1 MNANLP
7 LALILLAVGSGLL
20 LIGLKRLTG
29 MIKADDEARDLPP
42 FARQPFRTGEPQKV
56 GPGSIMGPAL
66 FAGLVLFIIAYQ
78 GLGS

>member
-7 LALILLAVGSGLL
+7 LALILLAIGSGLL
-20 LIGLKRLTG
+20 LIGLKSLTR
-29 MIKADDEARDLPP
+29 MIKADHEARDLPP
-42 FARQPFRTGEPQKV
+42 FARRPFRSGEQKKV

-66 FAGLVLFIIAYQ
+66 FAGLVLLIIAYQ